1 MTNTTAL
8 VSAEET
14 YQQFLKYLK
23 IMKESNIEEMVGDV
37 FVVVAKFGN
46 YQRIY
51 HLTSVQYAFLML
63 TIRLFLGIIIG
74 LILGKTGKWIGRWYM
89 KSRLRKFVLE
99 IRAGADEF
107 ATQLVEIY
115 FPKDKDYIYIL
126 EVRYQQIKR
135 YVIEA
140 AKYGSLMYGVSK
152 IAENVI
158 WIHDRFLIQLLT
170 KDLVAWGLIRDVFG
184 GSVDNSVFFKT
195 FTALTETNARTA
207 AAVQVSGNT
216 LTGSVI
222 TVVAYAVTANAAILP
237 TLGALVGSVALSGSQ
252 FAFIRYFAS
261 LRFVFRVISPYLNV
275 VFDKR
280 THLKKIEAQF
290 EPSFPKDK
298 LEAFTDQL
306 TNNEVPNL
314 DEILVLS
321 GSDETL
327 KKIQDAK
334 TLGDLTESETRT
346 SIRKRG
352 LDRLI
357 QTKNSIKNR
366 YGAIKE
372 YFFPHEEKPIW
383 IRDKNYLDPYDANLF
398 E

>member
-1 MTNTTAL
+1 M
-8 VSAEET
+8 
-14 YQQFLKYLK
+14 
-23 IMKESNIEEMVGDV
+23 
-37 FVVVAKFGN
+37 
-46 YQRIY
+46 
-51 HLTSVQYAFLML
+51 
-63 TIRLFLGIIIG
+63 
-74 LILGKTGKWIGRWYM
+74 
-89 KSRLRKFVLE
+89 
-99 IRAGADEF
+99 
-107 ATQLVEIY
+107 
-115 FPKDKDYIYIL
+115 
-126 EVRYQQIKR
+126 
-135 YVIEA
+135 
-140 AKYGSLMYGVSK
+140 
-152 IAENVI
+152 
-158 WIHDRFLIQLLT
+158 
-170 KDLVAWGLIRDVFG
+170 
-184 GSVDNSVFFKT
+184 
-195 FTALTETNARTA
+195 
-207 AAVQVSGNT
+207 
-216 LTGSVI
+216 
-222 TVVAYAVTANAAILP
+222 
-237 TLGALVGSVALSGSQ
+237 
-252 FAFIRYFAS
+252 
-261 LRFVFRVISPYLNV
+261 NV

-327 KKIQDAK
+327 QKIQDAK